1 MSGTPYDF
9 IMNHS
14 DKDLIPFEGFVH
26 RTFNA
31 TDALYFIHFFRKW
44 YSRYDSLEPAF
55 IPTSNTPYSAEKGLS
70 QFHHIF
76 FDDELAPD
84 RTRKHI
90 ANPATGSSCKRLN
103 MFLRWMVRKDEK
115 GVDFGIWS
123 AIEPADL
130 ICPLDIHVGRVAR
143 KLGLLERQQ
152 DDWKAAVSL
161 TEELKAFDPKDP
173 VKYDLAL
180 FGLGIESRMA

>member
-1 MSGTPYDF
+1 MGGTPYDF
-9 IMNHS
+9 IMKHS
-14 DKDLIPFEGFVH
+14 ENDLIPFESFVH
-26 RTFNA
+26 RTFNG

-44 YSRYDSLEPAF
+44 YSLHESLENAF
-55 IPTSNTPYSAEKGLS
+55 IPDGDIPYSAEKGLS
-70 QFHHIF
+70 HFHRLF
-76 FDDELAPD
+76 FNDEYAPI

-103 MFLRWMVRKDEK
+103 MFLRWMVRKDDK

-123 AIEPADL
+123 AIDPADL

-143 KLGLLERQQ
+143 KLGLLQRKQ
-152 DDWKAAVSL
+152 DDWKSAVLL
-161 TEELKAFDPKDP
+161 TEELRKFDPIDP